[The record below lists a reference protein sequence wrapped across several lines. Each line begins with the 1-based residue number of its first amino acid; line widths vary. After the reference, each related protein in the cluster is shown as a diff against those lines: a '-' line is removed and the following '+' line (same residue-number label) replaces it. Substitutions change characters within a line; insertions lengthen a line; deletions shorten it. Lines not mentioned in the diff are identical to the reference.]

1 MGLGKC
7 NFVAEILVLS
17 KPMSRWDITGKTNMF
32 SNVIKVFITI
42 LFVSVFCFGYGQDVK
57 VNINNQDA
65 TTKDDCPYRINGIC
79 ATEDIGG
86 VNVEFIKE
94 GEEWPSYYIVLTNY
108 NSFPVNVLWQIEY
121 TGDNGS
127 CAFYNNTIN
136 TGNVVIGATGEKK
149 ISLDRYCYLNWTLKG
164 LIVRKLAQ

>member
-1 MGLGKC
+1 MK
-7 NFVAEILVLS
+7 
-17 KPMSRWDITGKTNMF
+17 KTTKF
-32 SNVIKVFITI
+32 FITVLLLGI
-42 LFVSVFCFGYGQDVK
+42 YSLGYSQDVK

-65 TTKDDCPYRINGIC
+65 TPKDDCPYRINGIC

-86 VNVEFIKE
+86 VNVDFIQE
-94 GEEWPSYYIVLTNY
+94 GMTWPFNYYIVLTNY

-121 TGDNGS
+121 TGEDDR
-127 CAFYNNTIN
+127 CDCYNNKIK

-149 ISLDRYCYLNWTLKG
+149 ISLNLFCSKEWTLKG